1 MSRLKTAALP
11 STRPADLRW
20 RTAEYITLLDH
31 DDVLYPNALF
41 EVVQTIQNTG
51 ADFVYSDEIVLSA
64 DLKELGGY
72 HFKPDFAP
80 DYLRG
85 VNFYHASGGV
95 QPSRCWTR
103 RARMSRRSLTV
114 RRTMI

>member
-1 MSRLKTAALP
+1 MGSSWPHGDFIA
-11 STRPADLRW
+11 
-20 RTAEYITLLDH
+20 LLDH
-31 DDVLYPNALF
+31 DDVLYLNALF

-85 VNFYHASGGV
+85 VNFITHLAV
-95 QPSRCWTR
+95 FSRPLLDAAGR
-103 RARMSRRSLTV
+103 L
-114 RRTMI
+114 